1 MTAVAQR
8 REQLKVTVDA
18 DTKRRAADILGEYG
32 ISMTTAISM
41 YLRQIVV
48 DGGLPFRA
56 ADPFRSAENQR
67 ALARSIAQLDAG
79 RGTEHELAGGIDA

>member
-1 MTAVAQR
+1 MTAIAPH

-18 DTKRRAADILGEYG
+18 ETKRKAADILGEYG

-56 ADPFRSAENQR
+56 ADPFYSAENQR
-67 ALARSIAQLDAG
+67 VLSRSIAQLEAG
-79 RGTEHELAGGIDA
+79 EGIEHELRNSSDA